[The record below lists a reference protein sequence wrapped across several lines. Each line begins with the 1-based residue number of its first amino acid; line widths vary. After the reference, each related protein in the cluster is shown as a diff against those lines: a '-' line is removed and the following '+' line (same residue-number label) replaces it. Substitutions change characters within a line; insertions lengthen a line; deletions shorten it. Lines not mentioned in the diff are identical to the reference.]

1 MMSSPDDLD
10 QPTPG
15 FMVIGDLMTDIV
27 CQIPGPP
34 TVGTDTDALIT
45 SHGGGAGGNVAAW
58 LAHRGQAI
66 HFVSRAGTDSFGD
79 VAVSLLTANGV
90 TCHVTRDPARP
101 TGTCVVMVTG
111 DGERTMMP
119 DPGANAFLAPA
130 DLPEAEFIATRHLH
144 VSGYTLLKSGSRMA
158 GLAALDLAQRRGMT
172 SSVDV
177 SSTAPLLEVGINP
190 FLEWTSGTQVCFA
203 NAAEANILT
212 GMADPEEAMN
222 ALLPH
227 YDTVVIKLGAR
238 GALAGRRDGQRAST
252 PAVSLDVIDT
262 TGAGDAFAAGF
273 LIGWTSGKSLMEC
286 LLPASVLA
294 ARAVG
299 GVGARP

>member
-1 MMSSPDDLD
+1 MLS
-10 QPTPG
+10 
-15 FMVIGDLMTDIV
+15 
-27 CQIPGPP
+27 
-34 TVGTDTDALIT
+34 
-45 SHGGGAGGNVAAW
+45 
-58 LAHRGQAI
+58 
-66 HFVSRAGTDSFGD
+66 
-79 VAVSLLTANGV
+79 
-90 TCHVTRDPARP
+90 
-101 TGTCVVMVTG
+101 
-111 DGERTMMP
+111 
-119 DPGANAFLAPA
+119 LAPA

-238 GALAGRRDGQRAST
+238 GSLAGRRDGQRAAT

-273 LIGWTSGKSLMEC
+273 LIGWTSGKSLMDC

-299 GVGARP
+299 GVGRTPVTTATLQTGVRTNGNRVDQRALPRRRPPRRQWIPSSTLMSTVRCASLSWSTPTR